1 MVPYIYKNHKIIPKI
16 FLYNYI
22 MIKKFAVYFIVYLLY
37 LGLLAN
43 LFLVRKI
50 HKKVYAPIEIKQ
62 ARSLLPLRVVAE
74 LQPING
80 VFFHGSRHRKQI
92 ALTFDADMTQDMKN
106 RLASGQVKSWYNHQV
121 IDILDQTHTKA
132 TLFLTG
138 MWIETYPSEAKI
150 LASDPLFEL
159 GNHSYSHGSFYGKCF
174 GLKPILSIDAAGEIE
189 KTQKLLFDITGTTNH
204 LFRFPGGCYDT
215 TILKAASK
223 LGLDVI
229 QWDVVSG
236 DAFGKNTK
244 IIEQN
249 VLGKVQNGSIIVF
262 HLHGGPNAPH
272 TADAL
277 PYLIS
282 KLRAEGYEFVK
293 VTDLLI

>member
-1 MVPYIYKNHKIIPKI
+1 M
-16 FLYNYI
+16 
-22 MIKKFAVYFIVYLLY
+22 MTRKFAIYFVLCLLC

-43 LFLVRKI
+43 LFLIQKT
-50 HKKVYAPIEIKQ
+50 HKNINTPIETKQ
-62 ARSLLPLRVVAE
+62 TKLLTPLRVITE

-80 VFFHGSRHRKQI
+80 VIFHGPRSKKQI
-92 ALTFDADMTQDMKN
+92 ALTFDADMTQGMKN
-106 RLASGQVKSWYNHQV
+106 KLISGQIKSWYNHQV
-121 IDILDQTHTKA
+121 INILDQTHTKA

-150 LASDPLFEL
+150 LASNPLFEL

-174 GLKPILSIDAAGEIE
+174 GLKPILSIDAAGEME
-189 KTQKLLFDITGTTNH
+189 KTQQLLLGITGTTNH
-204 LFRFPGGCYDT
+204 LFRFPGGCYNEST
-215 TILKAASK
+215 LRGANK

-229 QWDVVSG
+229 QWDVISG

-249 VLGKVQNGSIIVF
+249 VLKKVQNGSIVVF

-277 PYLIS
+277 PDLIS
-282 KLRAEGYEFVK
+282 KLKAEGYEFVK